1 MLMLAIKIGTEWGQ
15 TSEAVPGH
23 RRVAGFYSGVGK
35 QQPAGPITRRS
46 LVQFQPPQPTSMNL
60 TLLVIAKDQT
70 DLNGFD
76 ETNVTYRRPTG
87 TVSLALQRAE
97 TPGITWATLSSS
109 VRLFRYI
116 NASGYPLSTV
126 ANHYVDLK
134 WTGPH
139 IFGLVH
145 ADMTFGPGSIEAF
158 SDAAESCAIVGA
170 CGRALDPWPEPPAGI
185 NPGYHWSKWNP
196 GVVSTLDSSCVF
208 FRTDLGLRFDGQT
221 FDGFHLHV
229 EDLCIQASQK
239 GYPVL
244 VPKADAVH
252 SSPDKNG
259 STWYTDRDRYL
270 RRLITKWPGVRFC
283 TT

>member
-23 RRVAGFYSGVGK
+23 RRVGGFYSGVGK

-60 TLLVIAKDQT
+60 TLLVIAKDQS

-76 ETNVTYRRPTG
+76 ETHIAP
-87 TVSLALQRAE
+87 
-97 TPGITWATLSSS
+97 P

-116 NASGYPLSTV
+116 NARGHPLAAV
-126 ANHYVDLK
+126 ANCYLDLNLK
-134 WTGPH
+134 LNGPH

-145 ADMTFGPGSIEAF
+145 ADMTIGPGSIEAY

-208 FRTDLGLRFDGQT
+208 FRTDLGLRFDEET